1 MRQLLIL
8 SGKGGTGK
16 TTVAA
21 SFIALADAR
30 AYADCDVDAPNLH
43 LVGDLPAAARRRS
56 LYLGLPK
63 AVIDTEACTGCDICR
78 THCRFGAIM
87 AAPVHRI
94 ESLSCEGCGLCARLC
109 PSGAITLQPN
119 PAGVLEL
126 FLDDR
131 RAFSTA
137 SLNMGNGTS
146 GRLVSAVKQQLK
158 ASAPADTDLAIVDG
172 SPGIGCPVM
181 SSMSGVDLILVVTE
195 PTKSGLHDLTRLL
208 DLAEKMRLGAVVCL
222 NRTGLDPDWDL
233 NTEAYCAG
241 RGVDVVGSIPYDPLV
256 VDAVNSGR
264 PVVALDGPAA
274 RALRVAFDRTL
285 ASLMSPTP
293 SGGTK

>member
-21 SFIALADAR
+21 SFIALAEAR

-43 LVGDLPAAARRRS
+43 LVGDLPAATRRRS

-63 AVIDTEACTGCDICR
+63 AVIDPEACTGCDICR
-78 THCRFGAIM
+78 TRCRFDAII
-87 AAPVHRI
+87 ADPVHHV
-94 ESLSCEGCGLCARLC
+94 ESLSCEGCGLCAWLC

-126 FLDDR
+126 FLDDH

-137 SLNMGNGTS
+137 SLQMGNGTS

-158 ASAPADTDLAIVDG
+158 ASAPSDAQLAIIDG

-195 PTKSGLHDLTRLL
+195 PTTSGLHDLIRLL
-208 DLAEKMRLGAVVCL
+208 DLAQRMRIPTVVCI
-222 NRTGLDPDWDL
+222 NRTGIDPDWDL

-256 VDAVNSGR
+256 IEAVNSSR
-264 PVVALDGPAA
+264 PVVALDGPAS
-274 RALRVAFDRTL
+274 RALRLAFDRTL
-285 ASLMSPTP
+285 TSLMSPTT
-293 SGGTK
+293 SGGQS